1 MAVQVEPEAPS
12 ALDLDEI
19 RIKLAHRVPRVLDD
33 GGGPFASVAMI
44 FAGGPHDPTMLF
56 IERAHRLDDPW
67 SGHMA
72 FPGGRIDADDLD
84 SRRTAERET
93 LEEVGV
99 DLQAAELLGRLDDQ
113 EGRRA
118 GRLAG
123 RSIAGYVYHLEDE
136 VPLALNHEVAEALW
150 VPTSALVLP
159 ANRVDYTVSYAPGV
173 FPGILVG
180 KPDRHII
187 WGLTYRFLQAFLGLL
202 DRKLP

>member
-1 MAVQVEPEAPS
+1 MTVRAEPGAPS

-19 RIKLAHRVPRVLDD
+19 RDQLARRAARTIEE

-44 FAGGPHDPTMLF
+44 FAGGPSDPKMLF

-72 FPGGRIDADDLD
+72 FPGGRIHAADLD

-93 LEEVGV
+93 LEEVGL
-99 DLQAAELLGRLDDQ
+99 DLTMAELLGRLDDQ

-123 RSIAGYVYHLEDE
+123 RSIAGYVYHLESP
-136 VPLALNHEVAEALW
+136 VPLELNHEVAEALW
-150 VPTSALVLP
+150 VPTSAVIDP
-159 ANRVDYTVSYAPGV
+159 RNRVDYTVNYGPGV

-187 WGLTYRFLQAFLGLL
+187 WGLTYRFLQSFLTIVGRAF
-202 DRKLP
+202 D